1 MLECIKKNSY
11 DQFYNEHIYLFS
23 AIALRNLLS
32 KYKLEIFDIENLH
45 THGGSLRYYI
55 KKINNKNYKIS
66 KKVNIQINNEIKYG
80 LNKLITYKK
89 FSRSVLKSKVKLL
102 KILNYIKKIKKKVI
116 GYGATAKA
124 VTILNY
130 CDINNDLISCFTDTT
145 PEKIN
150 KYIPGRNIKILK
162 YKKNI
167 LKDYDYVFLGAW
179 NFKKEIL
186 NKEKKFL
193 RKGVK
198 FITHIPYP
206 KILY

>member
-1 MLECIKKNSY
+1 M
-11 DQFYNEHIYLFS
+11 
-23 AIALRNLLS
+23 
-32 KYKLEIFDIENLH
+32 
-45 THGGSLRYYI
+45 
-55 KKINNKNYKIS
+55 
-66 KKVNIQINNEIKYG
+66 
-80 LNKLITYKK
+80 
-89 FSRSVLKSKVKLL
+89 
-102 KILNYIKKIKKKVI
+102 KVI
-116 GYGATAKA
+116 ILLFLTAYLMCAKSE
-124 VTILNY
+124 IYNIYSDKWLSEISNY
-130 CDINNDLISCFTDTT
+130 S